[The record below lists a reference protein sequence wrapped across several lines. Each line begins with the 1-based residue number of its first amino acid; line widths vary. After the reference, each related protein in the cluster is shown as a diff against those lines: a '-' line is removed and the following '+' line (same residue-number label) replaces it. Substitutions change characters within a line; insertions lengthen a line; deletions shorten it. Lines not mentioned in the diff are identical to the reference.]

1 MTENYNSIK
10 TIEEA
15 TIWFKKNY
23 SEYMKQIHNDS
34 HNEKT
39 LGYSLFVYT
48 GSMSKDY
55 NRILESN
62 NGKIDNI
69 DKYIDEFY
77 KIDNHIENNYNNY
90 LSKSA
95 KFDIKK
101 IYESFDNVI
110 RDNIYLYHYFNYILF
125 RKKIKN
131 GDIIQ
136 LNKFIST
143 TCLKKT
149 EGIKKLS
156 NERKY
161 DTLLKIRVKKGTKC
175 IPIGNNPNS
184 LLREYEVILKPQSKI
199 RILKIRKSILSR
211 IKYNIECELL

>member
-15 TIWFKKNY
+15 IIWFKKNY
-23 SEYMKQIHNDS
+23 SEFIKQIQKDS
-34 HNEKT
+34 YNEKT
-39 LGYSLFVYT
+39 LGYSLFIYT

-77 KIDNHIENNYNNY
+77 ETEDPIEKDLNNCF
-90 LSKSA
+90 SKDA

-101 IYESFDNVI
+101 IYESFYNI
-110 RDNIYLYHYFNYILF
+110 IQDNIYLYHYFNYILF
-125 RKKIKN
+125 RKKIKK

-149 EGIKKLS
+149 EGIMKLI

-184 LLREYEVILKPQSKI
+184 VLREYEVILRPQSKI
-199 RILKIRKSILSR
+199 RILKIRKSILSK